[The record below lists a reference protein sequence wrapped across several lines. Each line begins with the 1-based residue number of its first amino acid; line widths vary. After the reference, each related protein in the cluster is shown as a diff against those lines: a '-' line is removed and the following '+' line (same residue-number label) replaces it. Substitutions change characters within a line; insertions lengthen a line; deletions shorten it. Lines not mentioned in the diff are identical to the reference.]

1 MSATDTILNQP
12 QGTCVPISTGIGSKN
27 LQNER
32 DVQRAIRNLELDL
45 IRERLDSCRVD
56 MNTPA
61 PEIEPLITIGGS
73 CVCSRGNISVVV
85 GEAKSKKTFLSTA
98 LIASAMA
105 FPTKHSHVFD
115 TVENNL
121 SLQVAWMDTEQSI
134 HHVRKVV
141 ERIYT
146 MTGFTGLG
154 IKYDARLDVYT
165 MREYLPKERLHLLY
179 DVLKGAPLP
188 LDIVVIDGIADLV
201 NNTNDIEESDR
212 IVSEL
217 LSLSTAYNCHIM
229 CVLHTNPGSD
239 KARGHLGSSLQR
251 KAESVLY
258 VHKVGECSVVEPQY
272 CRNVAFE
279 RFAFTINAEGLPEL
293 CALPTENEPRVD
305 PLIKLLRDEYGGG
318 IERSVLVSKLQER
331 LNMSQSAA
339 QMRILRSAQRGII
352 KITDDNIVRLPP
364 T

>member
-1 MSATDTILNQP
+1 MDATGTILNQP
-12 QGTCVPISTGIGSKN
+12 QGTCIPMSTGIGSKN

-134 HHVRKVV
+134 HHHPCDQNRDDDPEQDPVHP
-141 ERIYT
+141 
-146 MTGFTGLG
+146 F
-154 IKYDARLDVYT
+154 
-165 MREYLPKERLHLLY
+165 HLRQIFP
-179 DVLKGAPLP
+179 GH
-188 LDIVVIDGIADLV
+188 
-201 NNTNDIEESDR
+201 
-212 IVSEL
+212 
-217 LSLSTAYNCHIM
+217 STAPFTLRFKSHLRKYITGKKKVKQTPSDCKKRLAANSFYKNVKDVFVYHSYHII
-229 CVLHTNPGSD
+229 
-239 KARGHLGSSLQR
+239 RQ
-251 KAESVLY
+251 
-258 VHKVGECSVVEPQY
+258 
-272 CRNVAFE
+272 
-279 RFAFTINAEGLPEL
+279 
-293 CALPTENEPRVD
+293 
-305 PLIKLLRDEYGGG
+305 
-318 IERSVLVSKLQER
+318 
-331 LNMSQSAA
+331 
-339 QMRILRSAQRGII
+339 
-352 KITDDNIVRLPP
+352 
-364 T
+364 